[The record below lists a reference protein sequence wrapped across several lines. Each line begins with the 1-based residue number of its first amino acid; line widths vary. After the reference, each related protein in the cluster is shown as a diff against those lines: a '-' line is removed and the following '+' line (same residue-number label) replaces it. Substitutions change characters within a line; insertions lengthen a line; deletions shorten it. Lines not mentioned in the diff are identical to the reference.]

1 VTETP
6 PGTGDLPTLRHEYDT
21 HGVAVPEL
29 DPDPIVQFG
38 VWFEEAAA
46 EGIYEPHAM
55 TLATVDDDGTP
66 SCRYVLLRGVDERG
80 FRFFTN
86 YRSAKAR
93 DLDARGQAALTWGW
107 LELHRS
113 IRATGSV
120 RRLPAEESDAY
131 FASRPRG
138 SQIAAWASPQSAV
151 LTSRDDL
158 ERGVAEAEARFAGR
172 DVPRPEHWGG
182 YLLEPET
189 IEFWQGRHSR
199 LHDRLR
205 YRRAEDGDAGWRRER
220 LAP

>member
-21 HGVAVPEL
+21 HGVDVHGL
-29 DPDPIVQFG
+29 DPDPLVQFG

-55 TLATVDDDGTP
+55 TLSTVGEDGAP
-66 SCRYVLLRGVDERG
+66 SSRYVLLRGVDDRG
-80 FRFFTN
+80 FRFFTS
-86 YRSAKAR
+86 YRSAKGR
-93 DLDARGQAALTWGW
+93 DLDATGRAALTFGW
-107 LELHRS
+107 LEQHRS
-113 IRATGSV
+113 VRATGPV
-120 RRLPAEESDAY
+120 HRLHAAESDAY

-138 SQIAAWASPQSAV
+138 SQIAAWASPQSEVIA
-151 LTSRDDL
+151 SRADL
-158 ERGVAEAEARFAGR
+158 DRRVAEAEARFAGR

-182 YLLEPET
+182 YLLAPVA
-189 IEFWQGRHSR
+189 IEFWQGRESR

-205 YRRAEDGDAGWRRER
+205 YRRAGAGWALER

>member
-1 VTETP
+1 MTETP

-21 HGVAVPEL
+21 HGVAVPDL
-29 DPDPIVQFG
+29 DPDPLVQFG

-55 TLATVDDDGTP
+55 TLATVDDDGLP

-93 DLDARGQAALTWGW
+93 DLDATRPGRADVGLARAAPLDARDRPGPAAARRGERRVLRLAPARQPDRGVGVAAERG
-107 LELHRS
+107 HRES
-113 IRATGSV
+113 RA
-120 RRLPAEESDAY
+120 
-131 FASRPRG
+131 
-138 SQIAAWASPQSAV
+138 
-151 LTSRDDL
+151 DL

-205 YRRAEDGDAGWRRER
+205 YHRAGAGWTRER

>member
-1 VTETP
+1 MTETP

-21 HGVAVPEL
+21 HGVDVRGL
-29 DPDPIVQFG
+29 DPDPLVQFG

-55 TLATVDDDGTP
+55 TLSTVSEDGLP
-66 SCRYVLLRGVDERG
+66 STRYVLLRGVDDRG
-80 FRFFTN
+80 FRFFTS
-86 YRSAKAR
+86 YRSAKGR
-93 DLDARGQAALTWGW
+93 DLDATGRAALTWGW
-107 LELHRS
+107 LEQHRS
-113 IRATGSV
+113 IRATGPV
-120 RRLPAEESDAY
+120 HRLDGAESDAY

-138 SQIAAWASPQSAV
+138 SQIAAWASPQSEVIA
-151 LTSRDDL
+151 SRADL
-158 ERGVAEAEARFAGR
+158 ERRVAEAEARFAGR

-182 YLLEPET
+182 YLLAPVA

-205 YRRAEDGDAGWRRER
+205 YRRNGDGWALER

>member
-21 HGVAVPEL
+21 HGVVVPEL
-29 DPDPIVQFG
+29 DPDPLVQFG

-55 TLATVDDDGTP
+55 TLATVDEHGGP
-66 SCRYVLLRGVDERG
+66 SCRYVLLRGVDARG

-93 DLDARGQAALTWGW
+93 DLDGRGRAALTWGW
-107 LELHRS
+107 LEQHRS
-113 IRATGSV
+113 IRATGPV

-138 SQIAAWASPQSAV
+138 SQIAAWASPQSEV
-151 LTSRDDL
+151 LATRDDL

-205 YRRAEDGDAGWRRER
+205 YRRTDGGGWDRDR

>member
-1 VTETP
+1 MTETP

-21 HGVAVPEL
+21 HGVEVPAL
-29 DPDPIVQFG
+29 HPDPLVQFG

-55 TLATVDDDGTP
+55 TLSTVDADGRP
-66 SCRYVLLRGVDERG
+66 SARYMLLRGVDERG

-86 YRSAKAR
+86 YGSAKAR
-93 DLDARGQAALTWGW
+93 DLEANPHAALTWGW
-107 LELHRS
+107 VEQHRT
-113 IRATGSV
+113 IRAIGPV
-120 RRLPAEESDAY
+120 RRLAAEESDAY

-151 LTSRDDL
+151 IPSRAEL
-158 ERGVAEAEARFAGR
+158 VRRVAEAEARFAGR

-182 YLLEPET
+182 YLVAPVT
-189 IEFWQGRHSR
+189 IEFWQGRQSR

-205 YRRAEDGDAGWRRER
+205 YRRDGDGWTMER